1 MGQKFLSDSW
11 FDEVNKL
18 REKASIAVPD
28 ALKDLVINLAVTGGP
43 DGDIEAR
50 MVGGGLERGF
60 ADDAPTKLKIPYDV
74 ARKMIVESDQSA
86 AMQAF
91 MSGQI
96 QVEAHMTKL
105 MSMQAGGSPGDDQ
118 KKLAEQIKAIT
129 D

>member
-74 ARKMIVESDQSA
+74 ARKMIVESDQAA

-96 QVEAHMTKL
+96 QVEGDMTKL

-118 KKLAEQIKAIT
+118 KKLAEQIKQIT
-129 D
+129 E

>member
-96 QVEAHMTKL
+96 QVEGDMTKIMA
-105 MSMQAGGSPGDDQ
+105 MSTAGEPSEKALEMQKRIS
-118 KKLAEQIKAIT
+118 EMT
-129 D
+129 E

>member
-74 ARKMIVESDQSA
+74 ARKMIVESDQAA

-96 QVEAHMTKL
+96 QVEGDMTKL
-105 MSMQAGGSPGDDQ
+105 MSMQAGGPPGDDQ